1 MSQST
6 PLHEQACEK
15 CKSKGGA
22 PEKLSDEEVQK
33 LSAQICPSWQVVKK
47 GDGDAISRSFVA
59 KNFQA
64 ALDYVVAVGAVAEEQ
79 GHHPDLHITG
89 YRTVEIVVYTHS
101 LDTLA
106 LNDFV
111 LAAKCDKIPITYS
124 PKFLKENP
132 NIVAGVQS

>member
-64 ALDYVVAVGAVAEEQ
+64 ALDYVVAVGAVA
-79 GHHPDLHITG
+79 G
-89 YRTVEIVVYTHS
+89 
-101 LDTLA
+101 
-106 LNDFV
+106 
-111 LAAKCDKIPITYS
+111 AAG
-124 PKFLKENP
+124 
-132 NIVAGVQS
+132 VAGVA